1 MNSKILQKCLDE
13 LNKGGEA
20 DLSYIKGMIE
30 TLIEIGNPVMS
41 MKTTTVKGTDIV
53 PGYSTSV
60 QPLSDPDPMVA
71 MADAAARASLE
82 TIKEFADK
90 SQNE

>member
-13 LNKGGEA
+13 LNKEES
-20 DLSYIKGMIE
+20 DISYIKGMIE
-30 TLIEIGNPVMS
+30 TLIDINWPLVS
-41 MKTTTVKGTDIV
+41 APATVLPPTGFA
-53 PGYSTSV
+53 PGSSTPIQS
-60 QPLSDPDPMVA
+60 LIDPDPIVA

-82 TIKEFADK
+82 TIKGLAEK